1 MPFVEF
7 NLDIILK
14 YGQALYLAN
23 SQSNWV
29 VDRMCRMNCIQD
41 SLWQISYDVF
51 QNPFEY
57 KYAIGDYFLQSQSY
71 IQWEKGPN
79 RILNWK
85 NDIAMTIKNKWEQR
99 KIQFLLQTDSQA
111 SVVILMSNHDFIQ
124 KKLKNNKDMKN
135 NQKIFHM
142 SYYIDINKIILGI
155 EVQYYLLTKGK
166 YPNEFISKPFTFSLD
181 DQQCFHSKDL
191 QFTKISS

>member
-29 VDRMCRMNCIQD
+29 VDRMCRMTCIQD
-41 SLWQISYDVF
+41 SHWQISYEVF
-51 QNPFEY
+51 QNHFEY
-57 KYAIGDYFLQSQSY
+57 KYAIGDYCLQNQSY

-79 RILNWK
+79 RNLNLK
-85 NDIAMTIKNKWEQR
+85 NDMAMTIKNKWEQR
-99 KIQFLLQTDSQA
+99 KIQFLLQTDSSA
-111 SVVILMSNHDFIQ
+111 SVVILMSNLDSIQ

-142 SYYIDINKIILGI
+142 SHYIDINKIIMGI

-166 YPNEFISKPFTFSLD
+166 NPYEFISKPFTLNLD
-181 DQQCFHSKDL
+181 DEQCFQTKDL
-191 QFTKISS
+191 QFTKILL